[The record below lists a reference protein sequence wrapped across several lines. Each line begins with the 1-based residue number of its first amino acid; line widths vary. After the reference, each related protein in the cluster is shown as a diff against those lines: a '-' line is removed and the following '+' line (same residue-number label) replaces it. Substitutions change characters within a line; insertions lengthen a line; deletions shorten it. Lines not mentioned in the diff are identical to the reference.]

1 MKALKALRVK
11 KEEVVAVEEVPNQ
24 DISNTDL
31 ETKLVEA
38 VDEFLSSRN
47 DTSFK
52 QVKGF
57 HPSYTNQC
65 KRYWYYM
72 FEGAMVET
80 DFRPQTYRIFDNGH
94 AVHDRLYKYFRDMGI
109 LIAEEIKV
117 EHSSP
122 PIEGTAD
129 GIINWYGE
137 KLIELKSISSEG
149 FHYRQIYKK
158 PKDDHYR
165 QAQIYMECLNLDGG
179 FVIYENKNNQELLPI
194 YIEKDQVFINK
205 LFKKYREIYGQ
216 YVQKIIPER
225 PYKITSKHCQ
235 SCNVRSL
242 CWSGDN
248 DAGKTNLQEQQMF

>member
-11 KEEVVAVEEVPNQ
+11 KKEVVEKAEEAV
-24 DISNTDL
+24 ISSSEL
-31 ETKLVEA
+31 EISLIEA
-38 VDEFLSSRN
+38 VDSHLAKRN
-47 DTSFK
+47 EVVFK
-52 QVKGF
+52 KVNGF

-65 KRYWYYM
+65 KRYWYYL
-72 FEGAMVET
+72 FNGVNT
-80 DFRPQTYRIFDNGH
+80 DVDFRPQTYRIFDNGH
-94 AVHDRLYKYFRDMGI
+94 AVHERLYSYFREMGI
-109 LIAEEIKV
+109 LIGEEISV
-117 EHSSP
+117 NYLSP

-158 PKDDHYR
+158 PKDEHYR

-194 YIEKDQVFINK
+194 YIEKDQVFIDK
-205 LFKKYREIYGQ
+205 LFKKYREIYSSH
-216 YVQKIIPER
+216 VQQIIPER

-242 CWSGDN
+242 CWSGGN
-248 DAGKTNLQEQQMF
+248 DEGKKSLQEQEMF

>member
-1 MKALKALRVK
+1 MKSLKALREK
-11 KEEVVAVEEVPNQ
+11 KEKVVEKIEPES
-24 DISNTDL
+24 DISGSDL
-31 ETKLVEA
+31 EISLVQA
-38 VDEFLSSRN
+38 VDDHLSKRN
-47 DTSFK
+47 EVSFK
-52 QVKGF
+52 KVNGF

-72 FEGAMVET
+72 FEGVNT
-80 DFRPQTYRIFDNGH
+80 DVDFRPQTYRIFDNGH
-94 AVHDRLYKYFRDMGI
+94 AVHDRLYKYFREMGI
-109 LIAEEIKV
+109 LINEEIPV
-117 EHSSP
+117 NYSSP

-158 PKDDHYR
+158 PKDEHYT
-165 QAQIYMECLNLDGG
+165 QAQIYMECLNLDSG

-194 YIEKDQVFINK
+194 YIEKDQVFIDK
-205 LFKKYREIYGQ
+205 LFKKYREIYGSF
-216 YVQKIIPER
+216 VQQIIPER

-242 CWSGDN
+242 CWSGENDN
-248 DAGKTNLQEQQMF
+248 GKENLQEYEMF

>member
-1 MKALKALRVK
+1 MKSLKALREK
-11 KEEVVAVEEVPNQ
+11 KEKVIEKIEPESN
-24 DISNTDL
+24 ISGSDL
-31 ETKLVEA
+31 EISLVQA
-38 VDEFLSSRN
+38 VDDHLSKRN
-47 DTSFK
+47 EVSFK
-52 QVKGF
+52 KVNGF

-72 FEGAMVET
+72 FEGVNT
-80 DFRPQTYRIFDNGH
+80 DVDFRPQTYRIFDNGH
-94 AVHDRLYKYFRDMGI
+94 AVHDRLYKYFREMGI
-109 LIAEEIKV
+109 LVNEEIPV
-117 EHSSP
+117 NYSSP

-158 PKDDHYR
+158 PKDEHYR
-165 QAQIYMECLNLDGG
+165 QAQIYMECLNLDSG

-194 YIEKDQVFINK
+194 YIEKDQVFIDK
-205 LFKKYREIYGQ
+205 LFKKYREIYGSF
-216 YVQKIIPER
+216 VQQIIPER

-242 CWSGDN
+242 CWSGENDN
-248 DAGKTNLQEQQMF
+248 GKENLQEYEMF